1 MPLILA
7 PNAQF
12 SGTPCSAISKT
23 NGDTGMAANKAASFA
38 EVGYTIKERHL
49 TLHALESIRLSL
61 GYTGYAVHCD
71 L

>member
-1 MPLILA
+1 MPLIW
-7 PNAQF
+7 PPDAQF

-23 NGDTGMAANKAASFA
+23 KGDTGMTANKAVSFA

-49 TLHALESIRLSL
+49 ALESIRLSW
-61 GYTGYAVHCD
+61 GYTGYAAHCD